1 MENRPPSV
9 FVSSTMYDLGDLR
22 AGLQQ
27 FVEALGWKAV
37 LAEHS
42 SFSVDTS
49 ETTVENSLRNVRENS
64 DIFVMVVGARY
75 GSVDPDSDKSV
86 TNLEFLEARVSG
98 VPVYVFVDSGVL
110 AQLRV
115 WHDNPEADFSSVV
128 DTTRV
133 FEFID
138 SFYRSGG
145 VWTFPFSTAGEI
157 VDTLLTQFA
166 YLVRD
171 ALEVRKITGQREE
184 ATEAASVELTEV
196 RHRRASRQPQV
207 SGLITATLAAGP
219 NRYTFE
225 GVDVSPHQDSRYRF
239 LDVRKQGI
247 SPAEYASLCRALGA
261 C

>member
-9 FVSSTMYDLGDLR
+9 FVSSTMYDLSDLR

-27 FVEALGWKAV
+27 FIEGIGWRAV

-49 ETTVENSLRNVRENS
+49 ETTIENSLRNVRENS

-86 TNLEFLEARVSG
+86 TNLEFLEARASG
-98 VPVYVFVDSGVL
+98 VPVYVFVESGVL

-128 DTTRV
+128 DTARV

-138 SFYRSGG
+138 SFYGNGG
-145 VWTFPFSTAGEI
+145 VWTFPI
-157 VDTLLTQFA
+157 L
-166 YLVRD
+166 
-171 ALEVRKITGQREE
+171 
-184 ATEAASVELTEV
+184 
-196 RHRRASRQPQV
+196 HR
-207 SGLITATLAAGP
+207 
-219 NRYTFE
+219 
-225 GVDVSPHQDSRYRF
+225 
-239 LDVRKQGI
+239 
-247 SPAEYASLCRALGA
+247 C
-261 C
+261 